1 MSCFEPSVCDP
12 FPGNKCEDYK
22 NKDNNNDKNNDKNKN
37 KDKNNDKDKDNN
49 NDKNND
55 KNKDKN
61 KNNDKK
67 SNVGSIGW
75 KSKGTVGS
83 GWCVGERAT
92 DDWTLIGTCP
102 NQKKSQ
108 VRVLTYNLFW
118 WNLMG

>member
-22 NKDNNNDKNNDKNKN
+22 NKDNNNDKN
-37 KDKNNDKDKDNN
+37 
-49 NDKNND
+49 
-55 KNKDKN
+55 
-61 KNNDKK
+61 

-75 KSKGTVGS
+75 KSNGPVGS